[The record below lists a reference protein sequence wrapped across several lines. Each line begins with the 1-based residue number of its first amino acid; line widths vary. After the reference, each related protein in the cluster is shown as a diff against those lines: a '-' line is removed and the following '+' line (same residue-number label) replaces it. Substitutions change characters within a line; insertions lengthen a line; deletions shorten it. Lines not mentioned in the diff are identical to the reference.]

1 MQQKTASVAM
11 LFVVSILL
19 LSGLMSLSL
28 LWTSQKSIEDTQE
41 RRFEY
46 LETAAQMSILSGQL
60 SARIRSYVY
69 TGSEH
74 ALSMYHHTL
83 AVVEGRTVRESGRL
97 ESDDQRINSM
107 MLTTEEREA
116 LERARQATST
126 LFRLEEEALRLM
138 ATGSVHQARLKVF
151 NTDYDRY
158 SKLVSDSVS
167 QFSRLVLDRTSLEV
181 ERKQAFNTQI
191 LMFIMFAILLL
202 VSITLLLLLLLQN
215 IRQSRSRV
223 TASMPGV
230 KAGS

>member
-60 SARIRSYVY
+60 SARIRNYVY

-202 VSITLLLLLLLQN
+202 VSITLLLLLQN